1 MNSPVNE
8 KKDKGRRFWLYF
20 LPAFFLAAAALL
32 LPAFLSSLAPVG
44 HFRQDAGLVVVSAK
58 DEAKKMVF
66 PLQRN
71 DHFTIEYT
79 HSVDRVPV
87 CEYWRIDES
96 GRLVLEMFENETFG
110 AGLGDQMGTLA
121 IIEGRQFVKDINLE
135 TERLPLRLG
144 SIADPVI
151 SPGRTLQA
159 EARPGMQPA
168 RLLDAF
174 GDGELVY
181 IYHAQ

>member
-1 MNSPVNE
+1 MNSPVNG
-8 KKDKGRRFWLYF
+8 KKDKGRDLWLYF

-32 LPAFLSSLAPVG
+32 LPVFLSYRAPVG
-44 HFRQDAGLVVVSAK
+44 NGGEDAGLVVVSAK
-58 DEAKKMVF
+58 DEADKMVF

-79 HSVDRVPV
+79 HSVDREPV

-121 IIEGRQFVKDINLE
+121 IIGGRQFVKDINLE
-135 TERLPLRLG
+135 MERLPLRIG
-144 SIADPVI
+144 SIADHLI
-151 SPGRTLQA
+151 SPGRTLQT

-181 IYHAQ
+181 IYYAQ

>member
-1 MNSPVNE
+1 MNSPVNK
-8 KKDKGRRFWLYF
+8 KKDKGRRLWLYF

-32 LPAFLSSLAPVG
+32 LPILLPSGAPVG
-44 HFRQDAGLVVVSAK
+44 NGGQDAGLVVASAK
-58 DEAKKMVF
+58 DETDKMVF

-79 HSVDRVPV
+79 HSVDRAPV

-121 IIEGRQFVKDINLE
+121 TIGGRQFVKDINLE
-135 TERLPLRLG
+135 MERLPLRIG
-144 SIADPVI
+144 SISDHFI

-159 EARPGMQPA
+159 DTRPDIQPA

-181 IYHAQ
+181 IYHVQ